1 MQYEQHIDL
10 AAIGP
15 LHARTKQFASRL
27 ASAKEIVERALS
39 RYESPYMS
47 ISGGKDSIAMLG
59 VVATVAKSLG
69 QNVRAWAHVSD
80 ASFPGT
86 VETITEACRIAD
98 VRLVINESPVSAWD
112 VVGAQ
117 SDKRFGKEGYFF
129 TAIRQWLDWS
139 KHDLAFVGVRAAESK
154 RRYKA
159 AKAHGY
165 IFDTTVPAPHTQCHP
180 LQWWSI
186 EDVAAAIH
194 VYGLPI
200 HPIYKKNPCSTMPI
214 RLGYMTSLDL
224 TEMGSAVFLRKN
236 YPEHFARL
244 AQIKPEI
251 RRYV

>member
-1 MQYEQHIDL
+1 MQYERHIDL

-15 LHARTKQFASRL
+15 LHATTREFASRL
-27 ASAKEIVERALS
+27 KRAARFVEEALS
-39 RYESPYMS
+39 QCSSPYMS

-59 VVATVAKSLG
+59 LVATVARAQG
-69 QNVRAWAHVSD
+69 RDIEAWAHVSD

-86 VETITEACRIAD
+86 VETITQACATMG
-98 VRLVINESPVSAWD
+98 VRLMLDESPVSAWD
-112 VVGAQ
+112 VVGTQ

-129 TAIRQWLDWS
+129 TAIRNWLESS

-154 RRYKA
+154 RRRKA
-159 AKAHGY
+159 AKAHGH
-165 IFDTTVPAPHTQCHP
+165 IFETSVPSTHKQCHP
-180 LQWWSI
+180 LQWWGI

-194 VYGLPI
+194 IYGLPI
-200 HPIYKKNPCSTMPI
+200 HPIYRKKPCGTMPI

-224 TEMGSAVFLRKN
+224 TEMGSAIFLRTN

-244 AQIKPEI
+244 AEIKPEI